1 MIVYNWIISYERLFK
16 FDEMVIMLNC
26 LTLDVDKV
34 YCIYEI
40 QLLQFK
46 LKL

>member
-16 FDEMVIMLNC
+16 FDEMVKMLNC

-34 YCIYEI
+34 YYIYET
-40 QLLQFK
+40 QLL
-46 LKL
+46 

>member
-1 MIVYNWIISYERLFK
+1 MIVYNLIISYKRSFK
-16 FDEMVIMLNC
+16 FDEMVIRLNN
-26 LTLDVDKV
+26 LTLEVDKV
-34 YCIYEI
+34 YCIYET

>member
-1 MIVYNWIISYERLFK
+1 MIVYNWIISYKRLFK
-16 FDEMVIMLNC
+16 FNEMVTMLNK
-26 LTLDVDKV
+26 LTLEVDEV

>member
-1 MIVYNWIISYERLFK
+1 MIVYNWIISYKRLFK
-16 FDEMVIMLNC
+16 FYEMVIMLNY
-26 LTLDVDKV
+26 LTLEVDEV

-40 QLLQFK
+40 QSLQFK